1 MASRPTHKINA
12 EGEILGR
19 LAVKVADLLRGKH
32 NAEFNIQSDVGDQVV
47 IFNASKIHVTG
58 RKLENKKYYR
68 HSGYIGNLKTA
79 ALKDM
84 KMGDAFKLA
93 VGGMLPKNKLRPRWL
108 KRLKIYEDE
117 IVTRPAKN
125 ITNKTKS

>member
-32 NAEFNIQSDVGDQVV
+32 KVEFTVQSDVGDQVV
-47 IFNASKIHVTG
+47 IYNASNIYVTG

-79 ALKDM
+79 ALKDI
-84 KMGDAFKLA
+84 KLGNALKLA
-93 VGGMLPKNKLRPRWL
+93 VSGMLPKNKLRSRWL
-108 KRLKIYEDE
+108 KRLKIYEGE
-117 IVTRPAKN
+117 IATRPAKN
-125 ITNKTKS
+125 ITNKAKS